1 MPTTITIAE
10 LHERFLSCNGT
21 STDTRT
27 IGKDCMF
34 FALKGPNFN
43 ANGFAAEALS
53 KGARYA
59 VVDDP
64 SVAQDERFLLV
75 SDVLKALQDLA
86 RHHRRT
92 FNIPVIGITGTNGKT
107 TTKELVHAVLAAD
120 RPTLATS
127 GNLNNHIGVPLT
139 LLRLTA
145 EHRIAIIEMGANHVG
160 DIAELVA
167 IAEPTHGLITNIG
180 RAHLEGFGSYEGVI
194 TAKTEMYDFLGGHS
208 GTVFVNADDPL
219 LMEKSANVSRVTYGS
234 TGEPDMLGYLQPSN
248 DPFLRCSF
256 DHRDDTWCMDT
267 RLIGAYNLPN
277 VLAAACIGLH
287 FKVEPERIVDA
298 IDGYEPSN
306 NRSQFSD
313 TGRNHLVLDAY
324 NANPS
329 SMQVALENF
338 ATMASDRPKL
348 AILGGMK
355 ELGAD
360 SQAEHRAVAA
370 TVKRLGVDT
379 VFVGPEFM
387 ELAGIGITSFPDA
400 KAALEALKQKPLSGY
415 LILVKGSRGT
425 KLETLVEGL

>member
-1 MPTTITIAE
+1 MATTITTAE
-10 LHERFLSCNGT
+10 LHERFVTCTGT

-27 IGKDCMF
+27 ISKDCMF

-43 ANGFAAEALS
+43 ANAFAADALE
-53 KGARYA
+53 KGAKYA
-59 VVDDP
+59 VVDEAPVPMD
-64 SVAQDERFLLV
+64 DRFLLV
-75 SDVLKALQDLA
+75 PDVLQALQQLA
-86 RHHRRT
+86 THHRRK
-92 FNIPVIGITGTNGKT
+92 FDIPVIGITGSNGKT
-107 TTKELVHAVLAAD
+107 TTKELVHAVLSAD
-120 RPTLATS
+120 RATLATS

-145 EHRIAIIEMGANHVG
+145 EHRIAIIEMGANKVG
-160 DIAELVA
+160 DIAELTA

-180 RAHLEGFGSYEGVI
+180 KAHLEGFGSYEGVI
-194 TAKTEMYDFLGGHS
+194 IAKTEMYDFLGRHKGS
-208 GTVFVNADDPL
+208 VFVNADDPL
-219 LMEKSANVSRVTYGS
+219 LMGKSAGLERVTYGS
-234 TGEPDMLGYLQPSN
+234 TGDPDMLGYLQASN
-248 DPFLRCSF
+248 DAFLRCSF
-256 DHRDDTWCMDT
+256 DHRDDTWCVDT
-267 RLIGAYNLPN
+267 HLIGAYNLPN

-338 ATMASDRPKL
+338 AAMPTDRPKL

-360 SQAEHRAVAA
+360 SRAEHTAVVD
-370 TVKRLGVDT
+370 TVKRLDVDT

-387 ELAGIGITSFPDA
+387 ELASMGITTYPDA
-400 KAALEALKQKPLSGY
+400 KAALEALKQKPLTGY

>member
-1 MPTTITIAE
+1 MPTTITTAE
-10 LHERFLSCNGT
+10 LHERFITCTGT

-27 IGKDCMF
+27 ISKDCMF

-43 ANGFAAEALS
+43 ANAFAADALE
-53 KGARYA
+53 KGAKYA
-59 VVDDP
+59 VVDEAPVPMD
-64 SVAQDERFLLV
+64 DRFLLV
-75 SDVLKALQDLA
+75 PDVLQALQQLA
-86 RHHRRT
+86 THHRRK
-92 FNIPVIGITGTNGKT
+92 FDIPVIGITGSNGKT
-107 TTKELVHAVLAAD
+107 TTKELVHAVLSAD
-120 RPTLATS
+120 RATLATS

-145 EHRIAIIEMGANHVG
+145 EHRIAIIEMGANKVG
-160 DIAELVA
+160 DIAELTA

-180 RAHLEGFGSYEGVI
+180 KAHLEGFGSYEGVI
-194 TAKTEMYDFLGGHS
+194 IAKTEMYDFLGRHKGS
-208 GTVFVNADDPL
+208 VFVNADDPL
-219 LMEKSANVSRVTYGS
+219 LMGKSAGLERVTYGS
-234 TGEPDMLGYLQPSN
+234 TGDPDMLGYLQASN
-248 DPFLRCSF
+248 DAFLRCSF
-256 DHRDDTWCMDT
+256 DHRDDTWCVDT
-267 RLIGAYNLPN
+267 HLIGAYNLPN

-338 ATMASDRPKL
+338 AAMPTDRPKL

-360 SQAEHRAVAA
+360 SRAEHTAVVD
-370 TVKRLGVDT
+370 TVKRLGVDAM
-379 VFVGPEFM
+379 FVGPEFM
-387 ELAGIGITSFPDA
+387 ELAGMGITTYPDA
-400 KAALEALKQKPLSGY
+400 KAALEALKQKPLTGY